1 MNKLAGGDILFK
13 ELKYFKVLLSI
24 FFFLLSRVIMK
35 KSLSYEVAILF
46 VTVII
51 KLCSKAN
58 EINERVLF
66 TLLLP
71 EIDGKPG

>member
-1 MNKLAGGDILFK
+1 
-13 ELKYFKVLLSI
+13 
-24 FFFLLSRVIMK
+24 MK

-46 VTVII
+46 ITVII